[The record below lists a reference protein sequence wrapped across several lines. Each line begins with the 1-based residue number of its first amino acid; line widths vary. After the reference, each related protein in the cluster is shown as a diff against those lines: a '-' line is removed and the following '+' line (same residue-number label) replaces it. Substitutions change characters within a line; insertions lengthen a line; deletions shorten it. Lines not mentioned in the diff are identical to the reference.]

1 MQTKTELMTLD
12 IKRKKLV
19 AKNEKKINS
28 LLSKRE
34 SLFCIIN
41 LEGKDD
47 DDDLGDD
54 DTTMGMFRWAI
65 KVFQGRQYI
74 GRGFM
79 RNSEESKT
87 L

>member
-1 MQTKTELMTLD
+1 MESSIGCYPRENHCFVF
-12 IKRKKLV
+12 IK
-19 AKNEKKINS
+19 ED
-28 LLSKRE
+28 
-34 SLFCIIN
+34 
-41 LEGKDD
+41 KDD
-47 DDDLGDD
+47 DGDFLGDE

>member
-1 MQTKTELMTLD
+1 MRRKSIVCYPKESHCFVLSIKTKMMM
-12 IKRKKLV
+12 I
-19 AKNEKKINS
+19 
-28 LLSKRE
+28 
-34 SLFCIIN
+34 
-41 LEGKDD
+41 
-47 DDDLGDD
+47 LGDD

>member
-1 MQTKTELMTLD
+1 MTLD

-19 AKNEKKINS
+19 AKKEKFNR